1 MTSKEHITQLV
12 DEAVAKRRELT
23 LRKNDDPQKD
33 NCHTRKW
40 FTKKQFQNWRYSFVI
55 IKTLLQVSRF
65 EVSFYSLCYCYFST
79 LSRIQLLK
87 QTWSPL
93 VRKGSQTRGFSAN

>member
-12 DEAVAKRRELT
+12 DEAVEKRKGLT
-23 LRKNDDPQKD
+23 LKKNDDPQKE
-33 NCHTRKW
+33 NCHTR
-40 FTKKQFQNWRYSFVI
+40 KQFQNWRCSFVI

-79 LSRIQLLK
+79 LSTIQLLK
-87 QTWSPL
+87 QTWPPL
-93 VRKGSQTRGFSAN
+93 VRKGSQTRGF

>member
-12 DEAVAKRRELT
+12 GEAVEKRKGLT
-23 LRKNDDPQKD
+23 LKKNDHPQKE
-33 NCHTRKW
+33 NCHTRKR

-65 EVSFYSLCYCYFST
+65 EVSIYFWCV
-79 LSRIQLLK
+79 IVNFQ
-87 QTWSPL
+87 PL
-93 VRKGSQTRGFSAN
+93 VQFSFQNKHGLHS